1 MSGSSKPQRSL
12 QGPVI
17 GISISNAGDL
27 AEWGYTGAD
36 VNRATVRLS
45 EALLAAGARLVFGH
59 DWKPDGIMDAICRLA
74 IRYQTS
80 GDVDPAAPLIQSWLA
95 WPDQSQMEPDLQK
108 QLEQRGI
115 LKIETLNGPAE
126 TPQQSRDRRVPRA
139 IALVEL
145 RKELVRRCD
154 ARICLGGK
162 DGRATELAGFYPGVI
177 EEACRSELAGQPIY
191 IGSFLGG
198 VCARVADLLR
208 YRPEDGD
215 SPVNPAIREVF
226 RVVPDKE
233 ELIGEV
239 RCEIESGTESPEV
252 QSVTVEDL
260 PDSLESKS
268 DVQTLQTRSGLSPE
282 DWREL
287 LDAPDTES
295 FVTWV
300 IRGLRQNADQLR
312 RIQQLSID
320 GTNQDVDT
328 SEPTKDIPTARR
340 TRRRKATKSKR
351 TASRKAKRPENGD
364 RRPDPGWLK
373 RQTAGRQRRS

>member
-1 MSGSSKPQRSL
+1 MSSSSNSQRPL
-12 QGPVI
+12 QDLVI

-45 EALLAAGARLVFGH
+45 EALLAAGSRLVFGH
-59 DWKPDGIMDAICRLA
+59 DWRPDGIMDAICRLA

-80 GDVDPAAPLIQSWLA
+80 GDVDPEAPLIQSWLA
-95 WPDQSQMEPDLQK
+95 WPDQSQMEPDLQN

-115 LKIETLNGPAE
+115 LKIETLSGPGD

-139 IALVEL
+139 MALVEL

-208 YRPEDGD
+208 QDDGD
-215 SPVNPAIREVF
+215 SPVNPAVREIF

-233 ELIGEV
+233 ELISEV
-239 RCEIESGTESPEV
+239 RREIESGTETPAG

-260 PDSLESKS
+260 PDSLEPKS
-268 DVQTLQTRSGLSPE
+268 DVETLQERSGLSPE
-282 DWREL
+282 DWRQL

-312 RIQQLSID
+312 LNRKIRLDTEQ
-320 GTNQDVDT
+320 GTDPVGEADT
-328 SEPTKDIPTARR
+328 PAQVPDKPAATARS
-340 TRRRKATKSKR
+340 RRGKAATSKR
-351 TASRKAKRPENGD
+351 AAAKKAKRPRK
-364 RRPDPGWLK
+364 RRPP
-373 RQTAGRQRRS
+373 S